1 MDLILHRTSK
11 QYIVLICHG
20 CRIHDV
26 KIINLHQKSLLPLN
40 FSFFRIMQYDDNKRQ
55 KQCKLLLQMLD
66 QQKLADTTFI
76 IGSNQEEYNVNR
88 VFLAMI
94 SPVFEA
100 MLFGHMKESEPNS
113 DVIIEDIDPTIF
125 ECVLNFAYCNDPKIS
140 DDNVVA
146 LYQVADKYQMQ
157 ILLEWCDEYFRSS
170 LSVENV
176 CTFLEQSI
184 RSNQTQLMRK
194 CQTAIQNYSATK
206 LQDVLC
212 SDGFRNL
219 TVKVM
224 REFLNNIC
232 CDIVEDTLWKYVVK
246 WADYNSKKKINLI
259 QNDINADD
267 EKYSENINDKT
278 ELLKSVYD
286 LIRFGLMNG
295 KYFCTNVLS
304 ENVLSKD
311 EMLSVLIYYQNK
323 EAGCGKFVTEK
334 RL

>member
-1 MDLILHRTSK
+1 MIAICNKST
-11 QYIVLICHG
+11 IVT
-20 CRIHDV
+20 
-26 KIINLHQKSLLPLN
+26 
-40 FSFFRIMQYDDNKRQ
+40 ME
-55 KQCKLLLQMLD
+55 ML
-66 QQKLADTTFI
+66 
-76 IGSNQEEYNVNR
+76 V
-88 VFLAMI
+88 
-94 SPVFEA
+94 
-100 MLFGHMKESEPNS
+100 
-113 DVIIEDIDPTIF
+113 
-125 ECVLNFAYCNDPKIS
+125 
-140 DDNVVA
+140 
-146 LYQVADKYQMQ
+146 
-157 ILLEWCDEYFRSS
+157 EWCDEYFTSR

-176 CTFLEQSI
+176 CTFLEQSV
-184 RSNQTQLMRK
+184 RSNQTQIMRK
-194 CQTAIQNYSATK
+194 CQTAIQNYSVTK
-206 LQDVLC
+206 LQDVLN